1 MIRKDNTPCEGAGP
15 SAELREKAETILR
28 LRSRLP
34 SMEGIYFRRSTGRFF
49 RCAVKYSTLTR
60 YAVPED
66 ELPADAADE
75 IAAKRARPSVA
86 FRSPSGRQSQEI
98 SAYFRLL
105 ATLWQTRTEAGWE
118 AIDAM
123 DASASEL
130 TMSEVAPRMGITRQA
145 LSQRLQ
151 AAEWKVEREAIPLL
165 ERLLEE
171 ADRGSSSRR

>member
-75 IAAKRARPSVA
+75 IAAKRA
-86 FRSPSGRQSQEI
+86 
-98 SAYFRLL
+98 
-105 ATLWQTRTEAGWE
+105 ATLLCSFEERDAELRRQIETAQDALLKAYGAREQLARDLEA
-118 AIDAM
+118 ARD
-123 DASASEL
+123 
-130 TMSEVAPRMGITRQA
+130 V
-145 LSQRLQ
+145 
-151 AAEWKVEREAIPLL
+151 VERFELP
-165 ERLLEE
+165 E
-171 ADRGSSSRR
+171 